1 MEKHGKRKRVLLT
14 VADKLEVCRLAK
26 QNVPKSLL
34 MNQYN
39 IGKSTLNDILRNEDK
54 LKKFKAE
61 KEGLGIPGAAETA
74 KQIKGGNFDKLDS
87 ALYIWFRQ
95 EREKG
100 CPITGPVLLEKAS
113 EFHRLIYGESSKP
126 FLASSGFQWR
136 FCGRFGL
143 RNLKICGEKLS
154 ADSPS
159 AEQFVNGFSAM
170 TEGYSND
177 QLFNCDETGLYFKM
191 LPGHTLASVHNRP
204 DGTKK
209 AKDRVTINACA
220 NASGT
225 IKLPL
230 LLIGKAKNPRCFR
243 NLNKN
248 ALPVVYRNQANA
260 WVNTE
265 IFKDWFASCFVP
277 ETKRRL
283 RELGQDEK
291 AILFLDNCSAHPSEE
306 ELVSDDGK
314 IIAKF
319 FPPNVTPLI
328 QPMDQGVLEAIKRRY
343 RKSILRDL
351 VSQSTFTIQDFLKR
365 IDMVKVVDTVAVAW
379 DLVTP
384 SAIRNSWKKLI
395 QLPSS
400 SQQDPPVEIS
410 NNEFVKQF
418 SRMNITLTDDE
429 IQNWMRNDGPGYE
442 HMDEQGIVAL
452 VSRENELDVDNEE
465 EEDEVSQSSKCSI
478 SHAEAMSKMD
488 DYLTWYRCQ
497 LQATPEN
504 VSQLIQFRDFAA
516 ERRESSIKQTSIL
529 SYFSKSS
536 DGN

>member
-1 MEKHGKRKRVLLT
+1 
-14 VADKLEVCRLAK
+14 
-26 QNVPKSLL
+26 
-34 MNQYN
+34 
-39 IGKSTLNDILRNEDK
+39 
-54 LKKFKAE
+54 
-61 KEGLGIPGAAETA
+61 
-74 KQIKGGNFDKLDS
+74 
-87 ALYIWFRQ
+87 
-95 EREKG
+95 
-100 CPITGPVLLEKAS
+100 
-113 EFHRLIYGESSKP
+113 
-126 FLASSGFQWR
+126 
-136 FCGRFGL
+136 
-143 RNLKICGEKLS
+143 
-154 ADSPS
+154 
-159 AEQFVNGFSAM
+159 
-170 TEGYSND
+170 
-177 QLFNCDETGLYFKM
+177 
-191 LPGHTLASVHNRP
+191 
-204 DGTKK
+204 
-209 AKDRVTINACA
+209 
-220 NASGT
+220 
-225 IKLPL
+225 
-230 LLIGKAKNPRCFR
+230 
-243 NLNKN
+243 
-248 ALPVVYRNQANA
+248 
-260 WVNTE
+260 
-265 IFKDWFASCFVP
+265 
-277 ETKRRL
+277 
-283 RELGQDEK
+283 
-291 AILFLDNCSAHPSEE
+291 
-306 ELVSDDGK
+306 
-314 IIAKF
+314 
-319 FPPNVTPLI
+319 
-328 QPMDQGVLEAIKRRY
+328 MDQGVLKAIKRRY

-488 DYLTWYRCQ
+488 DYLTWYHCQ
-497 LQATPEN
+497 PQATPEN